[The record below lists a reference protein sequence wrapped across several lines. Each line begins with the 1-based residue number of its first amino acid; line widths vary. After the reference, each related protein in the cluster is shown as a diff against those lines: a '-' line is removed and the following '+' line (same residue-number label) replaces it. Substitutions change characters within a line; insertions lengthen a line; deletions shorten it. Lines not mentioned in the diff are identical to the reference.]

1 MKRAL
6 SLILVLAIFFPA
18 LLLPAFAAEPDE
30 YVFELIEPVS
40 TYSRDYNT
48 DKVGIVFVYYD
59 VIPDGYYQMILTDST
74 GSQIVSGVFYFSFI
88 DPSLTDTLRIY
99 SPIIFDNLT
108 YYHNGNSRKLNN
120 VYFSYYSWHSR
131 LNVDVLSNS
140 KTYSHVFTEMRF
152 RSVSINDLSESFLSI
167 ISSGL
172 VDLSGNNLFSV
183 ILVSLG
189 IVTTPVILW
198 FGYRFVK
205 RNVVKSFT
213 KGKM

>member
-1 MKRAL
+1 MKRTL
-6 SLILVLAIFFPA
+6 SLILALAIFFPA
-18 LLLPAFAAEPDE
+18 LLLPAFAAEHDE

-48 DKVGIVFVYYD
+48 DKSGINFVYYG

-74 GSQIVSGVFYFSFI
+74 GSQIVSGVFYFSCI
-88 DPSLTDTLRIY
+88 DPSLTNLPIIY

-108 YYHNGNSRKLNN
+108 YYSNGSSRKLEN
-120 VYFSYYSWHSR
+120 VYFSYRCRYSK
-131 LNVDVLSNS
+131 LIVDVHSDS

-205 RNVVKSFT
+205 RKVVKSFT